1 MCAAKKT
8 SKDSSPAVLSG
19 DAARLPER
27 SGKPFEVSHSKVKLG
42 RRCLK
47 AYEYRYIRKL
57 RKRVKG
63 RSLIVGSL
71 IHSCLESYFRNGHY
85 LPEIAK
91 WREQEFNAM
100 FVEEQALHAD
110 VIPLVKSVIRGYIAN
125 WKSSGLEMVWVEKE
139 FRVEIAPGIVLVGKI
154 DGRAKEVGTKRTWL
168 VEHKSCKRMSGE
180 EVRIWDTQVLL
191 YNSVLPLM
199 GESPV
204 TGVLWDY
211 LRTKLP
217 TKPELLKKGGLS
229 QAKNIDTT
237 REVYEREIKRHGFD
251 VRGYQDILEHL
262 DSKRDQFYRQVRLPM
277 NKVMGENLLAEFIET
292 SRQLQALE
300 IEYWEGGINHCT
312 RNLTRD
318 CSWCDYAPLCHAELR
333 GEDTEYL
340 LKHDYIVRVKHGDE
354 EEVELDLEPG
364 QAGE

>member
-1 MCAAKKT
+1 MSAAKKT
-8 SKDSSPAVLSG
+8 SKGSSRGVSSG
-19 DAARLPER
+19 DAPDQPSQ

-57 RKRVKG
+57 SKRVKG
-63 RSLIVGSL
+63 KALVVGSL
-71 IHSCLESYFRNGHY
+71 MHSCLESYFRNGHY
-85 LPEIAK
+85 LPEIEK
-91 WREQEFNAM
+91 WREKELSAM
-100 FVEEQALHAD
+100 FVEEQALHSD
-110 VIPLVKSVIRGYIAN
+110 VIPLVKSVMRGYIAN
-125 WKSSGLEMVWVEKE
+125 WKRSGLEMVWVEKE
-139 FRVEIAPGIVLVGKI
+139 FRIELIPGLVVVGKI
-154 DGRAKEVGTKRTWL
+154 DGRAREVGTKRTWL
-168 VEHKSCKRMSGE
+168 VEHKTCKRMPGE
-180 EVRIWDTQVLL
+180 EARIWDTQTPL
-191 YNSVLPLM
+191 YNSMLPMM
-199 GESPV
+199 GEMPV
-204 TGVLWDY
+204 TGVIWDY

-229 QAKNIDTT
+229 MAKSIDTT
-237 REVYEREIKRHGFD
+237 KEVYEREIKRHGLD

-262 DSKRDQFYRQVRLPM
+262 DSKRDQFYRQVKLPM
-277 NKVMGENLLAEFIET
+277 NATFGNNLLEEFIET

-340 LKHDYIVRVKHGDE
+340 LKHDYIVRVKHGNS
-354 EEVELDLEPG
+354 EEVELDIEPG